1 MMSYQFLK
9 FKLCYALF
17 FVYNIKDIFRLLY
30 PGNVSSCLKAMPSV
44 VIIWNLLLKTQPAAA
59 HSYYFQSVI
68 LAWFVSHT
76 YTRQTQSSDQQKL
89 TTPLLSNNECIELFK
104 NISGGVVF
112 DVSIEAHLCAGGV
125 QGEDSC
131 NGDSGGPL
139 LGRELPDDPYT
150 LIGLVSGGTRRCG
163 LAAPAIYTRVSHYRN
178 WILSHMN

>member
-1 MMSYQFLK
+1 MGVHDIMLI
-9 FKLCYALF
+9 KLSRPA
-17 FVYNIKDIFRLLY
+17 VYNRLVK
-30 PGNVSSCLKAMPSV
+30 PVCLPPPDFD
-44 VIIWNLLLKTQPAAA
+44 NLLGEEGHTPGYFKHQNVVVGWGKTYREQ
-59 HSYYFQSVI
+59 
-68 LAWFVSHT
+68 HT